1 VYRFIKGWCRETE
14 TTLTIILIKQIN
26 MINKNKIILPFLFLV
41 LLSNCVTPTASLFG
55 PAVTGLK
62 SGSIYQSGFSYA
74 SNNII
79 EKKLGISP
87 TKFITKF
94 LDENLDKSESESTFI
109 DTGNRKKETKNIKFV
124 QNLKDIENEHNNF
137 VKAVKKMLK

>member
-1 VYRFIKGWCRETE
+1 
-14 TTLTIILIKQIN
+14 
-26 MINKNKIILPFLFLV
+26 M
-41 LLSNCVTPTASLFG
+41 SNCVTPTASLFG

-62 SGSIYQSGFSYA
+62 SGSIYQSGLSYA

-94 LDENLDKSESESTFI
+94 LDENLDKSESESESTFI

-137 VKAVKKMLK
+137 VKAVKKMLKYADYENRKKVKYVQKKSKPMPWSFFHNFRGSTTCHF

>member
-26 MINKNKIILPFLFLV
+26 MINKNKNILPFLFLV

-62 SGSIYQSGFSYA
+62 SGSIYQSGLSYA

-94 LDENLDKSESESTFI
+94 LDENLDKSESTFVDI
-109 DTGNRKKETKNIKFV
+109 GNRKKETKNIKFV

>member
-1 VYRFIKGWCRETE
+1 
-14 TTLTIILIKQIN
+14 
-26 MINKNKIILPFLFLV
+26 MINKNKNILPFLFLV
-41 LLSNCVTPTASLFG
+41 LLSNCVTSTASLFG

-62 SGSIYQSGFSYA
+62 SGSIYQSGLSYA

-94 LDENLDKSESESTFI
+94 LDENLDKSESTFVDI
-109 DTGNRKKETKNIKFV
+109 GNRKKETKNIKFV

>member
-1 VYRFIKGWCRETE
+1 MYRFIKGWCRETE

-26 MINKNKIILPFLFLV
+26 MINKNKNILPFLFLV

-55 PAVTGLK
+55 PAVTGRK
-62 SGSIYQSGFSYA
+62 SGSISQSGLSYA

-94 LDENLDKSESESTFI
+94 LDENLDKSESTFVDI
-109 DTGNRKKETKNIKFV
+109 GNRKKETKNIKFV

-137 VKAVKKMLK
+137 VRAVKKMLK